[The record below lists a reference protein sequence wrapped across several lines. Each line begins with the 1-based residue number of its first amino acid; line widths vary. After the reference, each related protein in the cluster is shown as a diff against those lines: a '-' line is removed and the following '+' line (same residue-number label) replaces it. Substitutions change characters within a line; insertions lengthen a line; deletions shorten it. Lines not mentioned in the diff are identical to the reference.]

1 MSELEADLVQISRI
15 GKAHGLR
22 GEVTVELFTSD
33 PQGRLAPG
41 ATLVTEAT
49 PGSGVPKTL
58 TVASARDH
66 NGTWLI
72 GFDGIPDRTGA
83 EGLRGT
89 RLRAPRAVPAD
100 DEADGYYESDLVGLA
115 VRDPAGESLGEV
127 IALVTGT
134 AQDRLVL
141 RLLDGVEVEVPFV
154 EAIVP
159 IVEVAGGYVVV
170 DAPAGLFDLARRAP
184 ARPYR
189 A

>member
-1 MSELEADLVQISRI
+1 MSELEADLVQIARI

-89 RLRAPRAVPAD
+89 RLRARTGSSFDFSMGWRSRFRSWKQSCPSWKLPGVTSWLTPLLGSSTLPGSSDGCELTLSASSRNTLPR
-100 DEADGYYESDLVGLA
+100 LTF
-115 VRDPAGESLGEV
+115 R
-127 IALVTGT
+127 
-134 AQDRLVL
+134 
-141 RLLDGVEVEVPFV
+141 
-154 EAIVP
+154 
-159 IVEVAGGYVVV
+159 
-170 DAPAGLFDLARRAP
+170 
-184 ARPYR
+184 
-189 A
+189 

>member
-1 MSELEADLVQISRI
+1 MSELEADLVQIARI

-100 DEADGYYESDLVGLA
+100 DEA
-115 VRDPAGESLGEV
+115 
-127 IALVTGT
+127 
-134 AQDRLVL
+134 
-141 RLLDGVEVEVPFV
+141 VEVPFV

-170 DAPAGLFDLARRAP
+170 DAPAGLFDLAREQ
-184 ARPYR
+184 
-189 A
+189 

>member
-1 MSELEADLVQISRI
+1 MSELEADLVQIARI

-72 GFDGIPDRTGA
+72 GFDGS
-83 EGLRGT
+83 E
-89 RLRAPRAVPAD
+89 
-100 DEADGYYESDLVGLA
+100 
-115 VRDPAGESLGEV
+115 
-127 IALVTGT
+127 
-134 AQDRLVL
+134 
-141 RLLDGVEVEVPFV
+141 
-154 EAIVP
+154 
-159 IVEVAGGYVVV
+159 
-170 DAPAGLFDLARRAP
+170 P
-184 ARPYR
+184 ARPWHRCEPGVR
-189 A
+189 AAQPPAEPTGGATGTVDPLKLSTGNSVVGVVAWSMSAPP